1 MALSPMM
8 KQYFSIKKDY
18 EDCIVLF
25 RLGDFYEMFHDDA
38 IKASKILDLVLTG
51 RDCGEAQRA
60 PMCGVPYHAITNY
73 IQKLI
78 SAGLKVAICE
88 QMELPEKG
96 MAERKIV
103 RVITPGTV
111 IEDNILDE
119 KNNNFL
125 AVVCCNKENK
135 ALAVAWCDISTGE
148 LFTQNFDSD
157 KLEEK
162 LQELMVSLSPSEIL
176 CNAIA
181 MNYNEKLTCIKNE
194 YIPKFKQYYEMKFDE
209 ERAKEVILQQF
220 KVHSLEIY
228 GIERYPLCI
237 KAVGALL
244 SYINETQMR
253 ALPHIDGVKYINS
266 SEYMSLDYNT
276 RRNLELTCNNKDQK
290 KRGSLLWLLDKTITS
305 MGARM
310 LKQWINQ
317 PLVNI
322 EFINDRLDMVESFV
336 DDFLMREGMAE
347 ALSYVKDIERI
358 CGKISYGNVM
368 PKDYKALEITL
379 KAIPKVKE
387 VLNYTKVGYGKRINS
402 EIITCDNLIQL
413 LNTAISEDA
422 PTTVKESG
430 YIKKG
435 YNKQL
440 DELIEF
446 SHNGKALLSALELK
460 EREKSGIK
468 SLKIGYNKV
477 FGYYIEISNSF
488 KDKAPIEY
496 IRKQTLVNCERYIT
510 EQLKT
515 LEEKLLTAE
524 DNYSA
529 LERKLYNE
537 LRELVLP
544 FIPTLQKI
552 SNAIA
557 KLDALLSLSKVS
569 VNNGYSKPL
578 INQKDETL
586 TIKGGRHPIIEEFM
600 RTENFVS
607 NDTILDC
614 NDNRTMILTGPNMAG
629 KSTYMRQVA
638 LITIMAH
645 IGCFVSADKANIPIT
660 DKIFTRVGASDDLL
674 FNQSTFMVEMI
685 EAAYILKN
693 ATRNSLI
700 IIDELGRGTSNL
712 DGLSIAQAV
721 IEYINQTICAKT
733 IFATHYF
740 ELSKLEG
747 QLKGINSY
755 KMMVTETKNGV
766 IFLRKICKGSANKSF
781 GIEVAAIAGIEKS
794 IVDRAK
800 IISNEIEKN
809 KNIEKAKNEI

>member
-1 MALSPMM
+1 
-8 KQYFSIKKDY
+8 
-18 EDCIVLF
+18 
-25 RLGDFYEMFHDDA
+25 
-38 IKASKILDLVLTG
+38 
-51 RDCGEAQRA
+51 
-60 PMCGVPYHAITNY
+60 
-73 IQKLI
+73 
-78 SAGLKVAICE
+78 
-88 QMELPEKG
+88 
-96 MAERKIV
+96 
-103 RVITPGTV
+103 
-111 IEDNILDE
+111 
-119 KNNNFL
+119 
-125 AVVCCNKENK
+125 
-135 ALAVAWCDISTGE
+135 
-148 LFTQNFDSD
+148 
-157 KLEEK
+157 
-162 LQELMVSLSPSEIL
+162 
-176 CNAIA
+176 
-181 MNYNEKLTCIKNE
+181 
-194 YIPKFKQYYEMKFDE
+194 
-209 ERAKEVILQQF
+209 
-220 KVHSLEIY
+220 
-228 GIERYPLCI
+228 
-237 KAVGALL
+237 
-244 SYINETQMR
+244 
-253 ALPHIDGVKYINS
+253 
-266 SEYMSLDYNT
+266 
-276 RRNLELTCNNKDQK
+276 
-290 KRGSLLWLLDKTITS
+290 
-305 MGARM
+305 
-310 LKQWINQ
+310 
-317 PLVNI
+317 
-322 EFINDRLDMVESFV
+322 
-336 DDFLMREGMAE
+336 
-347 ALSYVKDIERI
+347 
-358 CGKISYGNVM
+358 
-368 PKDYKALEITL
+368 
-379 KAIPKVKE
+379 
-387 VLNYTKVGYGKRINS
+387 
-402 EIITCDNLIQL
+402 
-413 LNTAISEDA
+413 
-422 PTTVKESG
+422 
-430 YIKKG
+430 
-435 YNKQL
+435 
-440 DELIEF
+440 
-446 SHNGKALLSALELK
+446 KALLSAIELK

>member
-446 SHNGKALLSALELK
+446 SHNGKALLSAL
-460 EREKSGIK
+460 
-468 SLKIGYNKV
+468 
-477 FGYYIEISNSF
+477 
-488 KDKAPIEY
+488 
-496 IRKQTLVNCERYIT
+496 
-510 EQLKT
+510 
-515 LEEKLLTAE
+515 
-524 DNYSA
+524 
-529 LERKLYNE
+529 
-537 LRELVLP
+537 
-544 FIPTLQKI
+544 
-552 SNAIA
+552 
-557 KLDALLSLSKVS
+557 
-569 VNNGYSKPL
+569 
-578 INQKDETL
+578 
-586 TIKGGRHPIIEEFM
+586 
-600 RTENFVS
+600 
-607 NDTILDC
+607 
-614 NDNRTMILTGPNMAG
+614 
-629 KSTYMRQVA
+629 
-638 LITIMAH
+638 
-645 IGCFVSADKANIPIT
+645 
-660 DKIFTRVGASDDLL
+660 
-674 FNQSTFMVEMI
+674 
-685 EAAYILKN
+685 
-693 ATRNSLI
+693 
-700 IIDELGRGTSNL
+700 
-712 DGLSIAQAV
+712 
-721 IEYINQTICAKT
+721 
-733 IFATHYF
+733 
-740 ELSKLEG
+740 
-747 QLKGINSY
+747 
-755 KMMVTETKNGV
+755 
-766 IFLRKICKGSANKSF
+766 
-781 GIEVAAIAGIEKS
+781 
-794 IVDRAK
+794 
-800 IISNEIEKN
+800 
-809 KNIEKAKNEI
+809 